1 MIRHPKIT
9 VAIPV
14 YNEED
19 VIPELIRRVTAT
31 LDALPGGPHQVIF
44 VNDGSSDD
52 SLTILKKAVT
62 EDDRLVVVSFSRNF
76 GQQPAY
82 AAALEYVDGDAV
94 VLMDGDLQ
102 DPPEKIKTLLEKYN
116 EGFDVVYA
124 IRVNRKENVV
134 KRLCYNV
141 FYRMIQRL
149 SSTPLPLG
157 SGDFNPQPT
166 RGTIIGFRCRPSP
179 ILTRY
184 PQLGRV

>member
-52 SLTILKKAVT
+52 SLAILKKAVT

-82 AAALEYVDGDAV
+82 AAACC
-94 VLMDGDLQ
+94 Q
-102 DPPEKIKTLLEKYN
+102 P
-116 EGFDVVYA
+116 
-124 IRVNRKENVV
+124 RNRE
-134 KRLCYNV
+134 C
-141 FYRMIQRL
+141 
-149 SSTPLPLG
+149 
-157 SGDFNPQPT
+157 D
-166 RGTIIGFRCRPSP
+166 
-179 ILTRY
+179 
-184 PQLGRV
+184 